1 MKYSIEIQDSNET
14 FFCDA
19 SQNVLEGMVR
29 LGRRGIPSGCRGGA
43 CGICKVEVLQG
54 DYRSKRMSRCHV
66 DDEDLVHDRVLACRI
81 NPDSDLVIRVIGKMK
96 ARFEPTSQNKSQST
110 SKN

>member
-1 MKYSIEIQDSNET
+1 MKYRIAIQDSDET
-14 FFCDA
+14 FLCGA
-19 SQNVLEGMVR
+19 SQNLLEGMVR

-43 CGICKVEVLQG
+43 CGVCKVEVLQG
-54 DYRSKRMSRCHV
+54 GYHSKRMSRCHV